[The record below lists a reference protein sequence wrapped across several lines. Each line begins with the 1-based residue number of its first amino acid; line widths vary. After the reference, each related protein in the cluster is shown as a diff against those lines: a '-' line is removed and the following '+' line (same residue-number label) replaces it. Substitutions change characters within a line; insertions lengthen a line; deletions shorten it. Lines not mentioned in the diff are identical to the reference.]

1 MAGRLFS
8 LFLISFGL
16 TLVDLWAEGDQALE
30 VSRGSVELLL
40 LSEYET
46 IGLDAVESDSG
57 ILLGLE
63 VQIEPGWYFS
73 WKSLDKE
80 NAEPSIVWN
89 LPEGFK
95 IMPLDHEKPKRYQFL
110 GLESYGYPDSV
121 VFLYRLYPSNDVV
134 VGDQVDLSADVEW
147 LLCSNVCQPGSE
159 RVSLSLE
166 VDTEDVLSE
175 ASERLNREEQ
185 SIFKQTSTFEERILN
200 MGFWGWILLAFLGGV
215 LLNLMPCVL
224 PVLSIKLLSLIE
236 GAQEGRSRRIFS
248 GFCYTA
254 GSVFAFSV
262 LAILLFVLRSL
273 GESIGWGF
281 QLQNPYFVVFL
292 VALFF
297 LVGLNLFGVFEVGTS
312 LIGLG
317 AQSGSKG
324 SVGWSSF
331 LMGVLVAI
339 VGAPCI
345 GPFLGAVSGLA
356 LQLDPFSGVLIFA
369 VLGLGL
375 AFPFLSIAL
384 IPSWIRFIPKPGGW
398 MLTFRRIMGL
408 FMFLS
413 VAFLLWV
420 IGQSAGLS
428 WVFMLLSLLSGLFVF
443 AWALGQWGSI
453 NQPRLI
459 RGCVT
464 VAALGAFIL
473 VVVLGG
479 QSLSKRYSASQIQ
492 NDEVKSLEWWQ
503 PWSSEGV
510 EQALAEGRP
519 VFIDFTADWCLI
531 CQSNKVFVLNT
542 KKTQA
547 LFDRHSILPLRAD
560 WTLKDEAIAQALE
573 SYGRS
578 GVPVYVLL
586 SPQGGI
592 KILPQT
598 LTYKVL
604 KRNIESLLQ
613 PK

>member
-1 MAGRLFS
+1 M
-8 LFLISFGL
+8 
-16 TLVDLWAEGDQALE
+16 
-30 VSRGSVELLL
+30 
-40 LSEYET
+40 
-46 IGLDAVESDSG
+46 
-57 ILLGLE
+57 
-63 VQIEPGWYFS
+63 
-73 WKSLDKE
+73 
-80 NAEPSIVWN
+80 
-89 LPEGFK
+89 
-95 IMPLDHEKPKRYQFL
+95 
-110 GLESYGYPDSV
+110 
-121 VFLYRLYPSNDVV
+121 
-134 VGDQVDLSADVEW
+134 
-147 LLCSNVCQPGSE
+147 
-159 RVSLSLE
+159 
-166 VDTEDVLSE
+166 
-175 ASERLNREEQ
+175 
-185 SIFKQTSTFEERILN
+185 
-200 MGFWGWILLAFLGGV
+200 
-215 LLNLMPCVL
+215 
-224 PVLSIKLLSLIE
+224 
-236 GAQEGRSRRIFS
+236 
-248 GFCYTA
+248 
-254 GSVFAFSV
+254 
-262 LAILLFVLRSL
+262 
-273 GESIGWGF
+273 
-281 QLQNPYFVVFL
+281 VFL

-317 AQSGSKG
+317 AQSGTKS

-375 AFPFLSIAL
+375 AFPFLWIAL

-428 WVFMLLSLLSGLFVF
+428 GVFILLSLLSGLFVF

-453 NQPRLI
+453 YQPRLI
-459 RGCVT
+459 RECVT
-464 VAALGAFIL
+464 VVAFGAFIL

-479 QSLSKRYSASQIQ
+479 QSLTKRYSTSQIQ
-492 NDEVKSLEWWQ
+492 NEEVKSLEWWQ
-503 PWSSEGV
+503 PWSSERV
-510 EQALAEGRP
+510 EEALAEGRP

-547 LFDRHSILPLRAD
+547 LFDRHLILPLRAD
-560 WTLKDEAIAQALE
+560 WTLKDEAIAQALD

-598 LTYKVL
+598 LSYKVL